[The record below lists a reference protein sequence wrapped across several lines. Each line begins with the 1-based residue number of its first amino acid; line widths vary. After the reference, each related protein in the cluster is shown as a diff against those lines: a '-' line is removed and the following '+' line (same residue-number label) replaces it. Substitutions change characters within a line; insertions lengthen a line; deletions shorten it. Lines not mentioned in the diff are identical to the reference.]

1 MNPLFSYMLVPL
13 LIWLGVFGYLLWI
26 DMRMRIVEKR
36 LDEEGRQ

>member
-1 MNPLFSYMLVPL
+1 MNPLLSYMLAPL